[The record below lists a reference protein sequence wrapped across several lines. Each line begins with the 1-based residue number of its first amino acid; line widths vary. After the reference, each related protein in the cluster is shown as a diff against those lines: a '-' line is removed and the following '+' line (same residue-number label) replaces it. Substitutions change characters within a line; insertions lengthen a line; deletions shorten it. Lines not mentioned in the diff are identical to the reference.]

1 MEIGQDFLEKQ
12 YKYMGKN
19 LIFKISKFKLQV
31 SIKYDGQISQRKKL
45 YKIDKNKKGFLPEF
59 PKRF

>member
-1 MEIGQDFLEKQ
+1 MEIEQDFLEKQ

-19 LIFKISKFKLQV
+19 LSFKISKFKLQV
-31 SIKYDGQISQRKKL
+31 SIKYDGQISPSKKL

-59 PKRF
+59 LKRF